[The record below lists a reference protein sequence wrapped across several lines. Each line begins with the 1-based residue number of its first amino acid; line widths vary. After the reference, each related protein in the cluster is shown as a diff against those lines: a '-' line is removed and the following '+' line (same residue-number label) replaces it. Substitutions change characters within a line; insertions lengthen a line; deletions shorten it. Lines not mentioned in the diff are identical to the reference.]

1 MNKLLESR
9 AAAWTALILVII
21 LIIVTFR
28 MRSVWWSF
36 IDLFFVF
43 MMVFSHLAALYLKR
57 MSPQAGR
64 TLDRVAFVCALL
76 TVVAFVGEY
85 IAFQFIPV
93 V

>member
-43 MMVFSHLAALYLKR
+43 MMVFSHLAALFMKR

-64 TLDRVAFVCALL
+64 TLDRVALVCGVL
-76 TVVAFVGEY
+76 TVAAFIGEY
-85 IAFQFIPV
+85 IAFQFIPAV
-93 V
+93 